1 MNNED
6 YLSHL
11 EARLCWDTRND
22 DNQAMSDYVRLG
34 QNLKRR
40 EVQIFRNFRNEL
52 VGMLRIPGKEVDRGT
67 DLHPT
72 RPYHPHEL
80 SLAKHLSDLPD
91 TVGLTD
97 QIRAEIRRGRQE
109 HNQRWLQQDIPFQTN
124 QEHNTMSSFG
134 GSTNDTLSNDTP
146 TSNKSANVRKAMLVL
161 MQDYTSIKVVFT
173 INLPFDPVAVGA
185 QTGYTYLMPY
195 AMDLRVGDAVVV
207 PVTSGGFKIGQVIA
221 VDAQPGL
228 NLDAPFQY
236 KWVVGKVDFQAYN
249 ERLMMEDRIGAKVQD
264 LERENLRKN
273 LVAGLMESMGSEAVG
288 LIGALVGAQVPEV
301 KTVQPEAV
309 HAEE

>member
-11 EARLCWDTRND
+11 EAQLCWDTRND
-22 DNQAMSDYVRLG
+22 DNKAMSDYVRLG
-34 QNLKRR
+34 QNLKRQ

-52 VGMLRIPGKEVDRGT
+52 VGMLRIPGKEIDRGP

-72 RPYHPHEL
+72 RPYHPYEL
-80 SLAKHLSDLPD
+80 SMNVNISDLPD
-91 TVGLTD
+91 TDGLTYAIRK
-97 QIRAEIRRGRQE
+97 QIYDARNA
-109 HNQRWLQQDIPFQTN
+109 HNARFTPQTN
-124 QEHNTMSSFG
+124 QECITMS
-134 GSTNDTLSNDTP
+134 NDTLSNDTP

-161 MQDYTSIKVVFT
+161 MQDYTSIRVIFT
-173 INLPFDPVAVGA
+173 VNLPFDPVAVGA

-207 PVTSGGFKIGQVIA
+207 PVTGNGFKIGQVIA
-221 VDAQPGL
+221 VDAQPDL

>member
-11 EARLCWDTRND
+11 EAQLCWETRND
-22 DNQAMSDYVRLG
+22 DNKAMSDYVRLG

-52 VGMLRIPGKEVDRGT
+52 VGMLRTPGKEVDRGA

-80 SLAKHLSDLPD
+80 SLAKHISDLPD

-97 QIRAEIRRGRQE
+97 QIRAEIRRGRQD
-109 HNQRWLQQDIPFQTN
+109 HNERWLQQTN
-124 QEHNTMSSFG
+124 QERITMN
-134 GSTNDTLSNDTP
+134 NDTLSNDTP

-161 MQDYTSIKVVFT
+161 MQDYTSIRVIFT
-173 INLPFDPVAVGA
+173 VNLPFDPVAVGA

-207 PVTSGGFKIGQVIA
+207 PVTGNGFKIGQVIA
-221 VDAQPGL
+221 VDAQPDL

-309 HAEE
+309 YAEE